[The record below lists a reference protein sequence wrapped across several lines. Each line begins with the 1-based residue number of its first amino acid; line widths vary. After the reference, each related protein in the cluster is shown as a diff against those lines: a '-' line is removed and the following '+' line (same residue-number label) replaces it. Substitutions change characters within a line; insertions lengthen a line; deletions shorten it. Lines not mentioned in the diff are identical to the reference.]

1 MVDATIITNITE
13 AMGSGIEL
21 FTTEPLVYVI
31 GIALI
36 FAGVKV
42 VRKFLKPRIN

>member
-1 MVDATIITNITE
+1 MVDTTVITNITE
-13 AMGSGIEL
+13 AMSSGISL

-31 GIALI
+31 GIALV